1 MNNNNNNKQRDAL
14 APEFSGGPCRI
25 LPGLSER
32 LACAFAALGPRSMR
46 GGGTRVRKSR
56 PAPRKGRNGQM
67 VISHPPP
74 IQPQLKHRQR
84 MRFSVGTAL
93 TLEPILFAD
102 LLDTILFAATAT
114 AGYDVYDQVR
124 INSVEMWAAPVIGGT
139 AQVLCQFD
147 GQNLGAIGDGKIHSD
162 SSMGIQPAHIVAR
175 PEKDSQC
182 AQWQFSAG
190 GAQAFSLT
198 APVGAI
204 VDVDLSFRTVQSI
217 APVAAQNALVG
228 ATVGELYY
236 RGLDGVAIAT
246 TKLTPIAP
254 TTR

>member
-1 MNNNNNNKQRDAL
+1 MRSKKNNNNNRRGDRQNSAL
-14 APEFSGGPCRI
+14 
-25 LPGLSER
+25 
-32 LACAFAALGPRSMR
+32 
-46 GGGTRVRKSR
+46 
-56 PAPRKGRNGQM
+56 
-67 VISHPPP
+67 SHPPP
-74 IQPQLKHRQR
+74 IMPQLTHRQR
-84 MRFSVGTAL
+84 MRYSVATAL

-114 AGYDVYDQVR
+114 AGYDVFDQVK
-124 INSVEMWAAPVIGGT
+124 INFVEMWATPIIGGT
-139 AQVLCQFD
+139 TQVAVQFD
-147 GQNLGAIGDGKIHSD
+147 GQNLGAIGDGRVHSD
-162 SSMGIQPAHIVAR
+162 SSMGITPAHVKAR
-175 PEKDSQC
+175 PDSKSQL

-198 APVGAI
+198 APVGAV